1 MTTTT
6 ETDSGQTHM
15 VKSFKSRTFRELEQL
30 AHLIEDAAFCAAADA
45 FWEEIETGAVP
56 HVDSRPV
63 LKMAASGQNS
73 AAPAHDSPRSGLK
86 KLDMVDL
93 PQGRI
98 TFFVGAGRVCV
109 ALPPE
114 LPFRASGI
122 VVAGGRLS
130 LRPSETQ
137 PGLFKVMDVA
147 PAEIERILEDHNRS
161 PHDFPIELV

>member
-6 ETDSGQTHM
+6 ETDSGQTQM

-45 FWEEIETGAVP
+45 LWEEIETGAVP
-56 HVDSRPV
+56 HSRPV

-73 AAPAHDSPRSGLK
+73 AAPAYEGPRSGLK
-86 KLDMVDL
+86 KLDIVDL

-109 ALPPE
+109 ALPPD
-114 LPFRASGI
+114 LPFRATGL
-122 VVAGGRLS
+122 VAAGSRLS
-130 LRPSETQ
+130 LGPSETQ
-137 PGLFKVMDVA
+137 PGLFKVMDVV

>member
-6 ETDSGQTHM
+6 ETDSGQTQM
-15 VKSFKSRTFRELEQL
+15 VKSFKSRTFRELERL
-30 AHLIEDAAFCAAADA
+30 AHLIEDAAFCTAADA
-45 FWEEIETGAVP
+45 LWKEIETGAVP
-56 HVDSRPV
+56 RVESRPV

-73 AAPAHDSPRSGLK
+73 AAPAYDGLRSGLK

-109 ALPPE
+109 ALPPD
-114 LPFRASGI
+114 LPFRATGL
-122 VVAGGRLS
+122 VAAGARLS
-130 LRPSETQ
+130 LGPSETQ

-147 PAEIERILEDHNRS
+147 PAEIERILENYNRS